1 MTISSP
7 TRLEA
12 LFSKNVGR
20 QIHAGDVVSLP
31 VDVIMA
37 HDATLALLI
46 DEFTRL
52 GCAVSA
58 SEQVMI
64 TCDHFAPPA
73 RIDWADLQRKVIDF
87 SQARGLD
94 LRMYQGICHQLL
106 LEDPRVKP
114 GSILV
119 GADSHTTLAGAVGA
133 FATGLG
139 ATDILACLATGET
152 WFRVPESIGITLTGT
167 PKPWVM
173 GRDAALYLLGH
184 FGESGA
190 GYRALELRD
199 RTTAGV
205 SMDSRAAICCMATE
219 MGAKAALFVPDA
231 VTADFLDKR
240 DGAAWT
246 FPEDDATAC
255 AETLTIDLSEL
266 DSLVA
271 CPHSPANIADAR
283 EVSGTTL
290 HQVYIGSC
298 AGGRLEDFAMAAAML
313 AGRRV
318 APGLKVIAV
327 PSSVT
332 VMREAMRWGYIQSLL
347 DAGVCVS
354 NPSCGACGGIDKGVL
369 GSGETALMTSTRN
382 FQGRLGPRDS
392 AVYLASTAVGAASA
406 LTGRITHP
414 AEVWREVER

>member
-1 MTISSP
+1 
-7 TRLEA
+7 LAEKA
-12 LFSKNVGR
+12 GR
-20 QIHAGDVVSLP
+20 PVRAGEVVTLP

-52 GCAVSA
+52 GCAVRDPDR
-58 SEQVMI
+58 VMV

-73 RIDWADLQRKVIDF
+73 RIDWADLQRAVIDF
-87 SQARGLD
+87 SQRRGLD
-94 LRMYQGICHQLL
+94 LRLYQGICHQLL
-106 LEDPRVKP
+106 LEDRRVTP
-114 GSILV
+114 GTLLV

-133 FATGLG
+133 VATGLG

-152 WFRVPESIGITLTGT
+152 WFRVPESIGVTLTGA

-184 FGESGA
+184 FGEAGA

-199 RTTAGV
+199 RTANGLT
-205 SMDSRAAICCMATE
+205 MDSRAAICCMATE

-231 VTADFLDKR
+231 VTAAFLRAR
-240 DGAAWT
+240 DGAPWT
-246 FPEDDATAC
+246 FPDEDAAAC
-255 AETLTIDLSEL
+255 AETLTIALDAL
-266 DSLVA
+266 DSLIA
-271 CPHSPANIADAR
+271 CPHSPANIAGVR
-283 EVSGTTL
+283 EVEGTPL

-298 AGGRLEDFAMAAAML
+298 AGGRLEDFAMAAAIV
-313 AGRRV
+313 AGRTV

-332 VMREAMRWGYIQSLL
+332 VMREAMRRGYIHTLL

-392 AVYLASTAVGAASA
+392 AVYLASTAVCAASA

-414 AEVWREVER
+414 ADVWWEEGR